1 MSLLQE
7 YEKALKALEIALN
20 SPKTELNRDASIQR
34 YEFCVELAWKTSKK
48 LMATSSTVPKTVL
61 REMAQQSLIADVDKW
76 LSYIEAR
83 NLSSH
88 TYKEDVAEK
97 VYNMAKQFLPDA
109 IELLQKLKGL

>member
-7 YEKALKALEIALN
+7 FEKALRALEIALN
-20 SPKTELNRDASIQR
+20 SPKTDLNRDASIHR
-34 YEFCVELAWKTSKK
+34 YVSCVELAWKTSKK
-48 LMATSSTVPKTVL
+48 LMATTSTVPKTVL
-61 REMAQQSLIADVDKW
+61 REIAQQSLIEDVDKW

-97 VYNMAKQFLPDA
+97 VYHAAKQFLPDA
-109 IELLQKLKGL
+109 VELLQRLKSL